1 MVQFFLGLKF
11 FKPVKVL
18 FSFVSD
24 YDNENKTKK
33 NKNQTGLKIFIPRNN
48 LNHNI
53 YIKDQQNIYV
63 SLYCAQWCMW

>member
-1 MVQFFLGLKF
+1 MVHFSLGLKC

-24 YDNENKTKK
+24 YDNENKMKE
-33 NKNQTGLKIFIPRNN
+33 NKNQTGLKMFKQRNN

-53 YIKDQQNIYV
+53 YIKDV
-63 SLYCAQWCMW
+63 LY